1 MQRSPLFLLHSFSLL
16 PSSRKGRMQD
26 LAKLIIL
33 GANVLF
39 ETEELFIVDGGG
51 YGGHGGGGFD
61 WGGCTVE
68 KMEVVRWA

>member
-1 MQRSPLFLLHSFSLL
+1 
-16 PSSRKGRMQD
+16 MQD